1 MLSSDQNDLLTRVSA
16 DVPMGRLF
24 RQYWHAF
31 AAEAEM
37 RDRWTMRVRLLGE
50 DLVLFKD
57 RQGRLGLIEEHCPH
71 RRASLAYGIPTD
83 EGIRCCYH
91 GWMMDK
97 EGRCLDQPNED
108 RAPLKGKVITTAYP
122 VQSLGGILFTYMG
135 PQPVPLLPKFDAFVQ
150 PRAIR
155 LLGKAVIP
163 TNWLQIMENSLDP
176 VHTEWLHGKLYEF
189 MKEDEGVKTAISRHH
204 VKIAFDEFEYGI
216 VKRRLLEGQSEDSDD
231 WRVGHPIIFPNQLSV
246 GNGSDETRSYAF
258 QIRVPMDDVQTLHLW
273 YTAYVPPANAKVP
286 SHLYESVH
294 TYDVPIKNDKGEYI
308 VDNVDGQDILAWIT
322 QGTIADRGRERLGTS
337 DKGIVQYRRM
347 LKREIEK
354 LEQGIDPIGVIR
366 DVNKN
371 GIIEL
376 PIEKGRN
383 HFSESFADL
392 VQRTHVRY
400 APIADDLIR
409 IFDPKHA

>member
-1 MLSSDQNDLLTRVSA
+1 MLSSQQNDLLTRVSA

-24 RQYWHAF
+24 RQYWHPF

-57 RQGRLGLIEEHCPH
+57 RQGRLGLIAEQCPH

-135 PQPVPLLPKFDAFVQ
+135 PQPAPLLPKFDAFVQ

-155 LLGKAVIP
+155 CLGKAVIP

-246 GNGSDETRSYAF
+246 GNGSEQTRSYAF

-286 SHLYESVH
+286 SHLYETVH
-294 TYDVPIKNDKGEYI
+294 TYRSASQYI
-308 VDNVDGQDILAWIT
+308 IDHVDGQDILVWIT
-322 QGTIADRGRERLGTS
+322 QGVIADREQERLGTS
-337 DKGIVQYRRM
+337 DKGIVQYRQM

-354 LEQGIDPIGVIR
+354 LEQGIDPIGIIR

-376 PIEKGRN
+376 PTEKERN
-383 HFSESFADL
+383 HFSESFANL
-392 VQRTHVRY
+392 VHRTHIRY
-400 APIADDLIR
+400 APIAEDLIR

>member
-1 MLSSDQNDLLTRVSA
+1 MLSSEQNELLTRVSA

-31 AAEAEM
+31 AAESEM

-57 RQGRLGLIEEHCPH
+57 RKGRLGLIAEHCPH

-108 RAPLKGKVITTAYP
+108 RAPLKGKVVTKAYP
-122 VQSLGGILFTYMG
+122 VQSLGGVLFTYMG
-135 PQPVPLLPKFDAFVQ
+135 PQPAPLLPKFDAFVQ

-155 LLGKAVIP
+155 CLGKAVIP

-189 MKEDEGVKTAISRHH
+189 VKEDEGVKTAISRHH

-216 VKRRLLEGQSEDSDD
+216 VKRRLLEGQSEDADD

-273 YTAYVPPANAKVP
+273 YTAYVPPADAKVP
-286 SHLYESVH
+286 AHLYENVH
-294 TYDVPIKNDKGEYI
+294 TYDVPIKDEKGEYI
-308 VDNVDGQDILAWIT
+308 VDNVDGQDIMVWIT
-322 QGTIADRGRERLGTS
+322 QGVIADREQERLGAS
-337 DKGIVQYRRM
+337 DKGIVQYRQM

-366 DVNKN
+366 DTNKN

-383 HFSESFADL
+383 HFSESFANL
-392 VQRTHVRY
+392 VHRTHMRY

-409 IFDPKHA
+409 IFDRKHA

>member
-1 MLSSDQNDLLTRVSA
+1 MLSSEQSELLTRVSG

-31 AAEAEM
+31 AAESDM

-57 RQGRLGLIEEHCPH
+57 RQGRLGLIAEQCPH

-108 RAPLKGKVITTAYP
+108 RAPLKGKVITKAYP
-122 VQSLGGILFTYMG
+122 VQSLGGVLFTYMG
-135 PQPVPLLPKFDAFVQ
+135 PQPAPLLPKFDAFVQ

-155 LLGKAVIP
+155 CLGKAVIP

-189 MKEDEGVKTAISRHH
+189 MKEGEGVKTAISRHH

-216 VKRRLLEGQSEDSDD
+216 VKRRLLEGQSEDADD
-231 WRVGHPIIFPNQLSV
+231 WRIGHPIIFPNQLSV
-246 GNGSDETRSYAF
+246 GNGSEETRSYAF
-258 QIRVPMDDVQTLHLW
+258 QIRVPMDDFQTLHLW
-273 YTAYVPPANAKVP
+273 YTAYLPPADAKVP
-286 SHLYESVH
+286 PHLYESVH
-294 TYDVPIKNDKGEYI
+294 TYDVPIKDDKGEYI
-308 VDNVDGQDILAWIT
+308 VDNVDGQDIMVWIT
-322 QGTIADRGRERLGTS
+322 QGVIADREKERLGAS

-366 DVNKN
+366 DSNKN

-376 PIEKGRN
+376 PIEKERN
-383 HFSESFADL
+383 HFSESFANL
-392 VQRTHVRY
+392 VHRTHIRY
-400 APIADDLIR
+400 APVADDLIR
-409 IFDPKHA
+409 IFDRKHA

>member
-57 RQGRLGLIEEHCPH
+57 RQGRLGLIEEQCPH

-383 HFSESFADL
+383 HFSKSFAAL